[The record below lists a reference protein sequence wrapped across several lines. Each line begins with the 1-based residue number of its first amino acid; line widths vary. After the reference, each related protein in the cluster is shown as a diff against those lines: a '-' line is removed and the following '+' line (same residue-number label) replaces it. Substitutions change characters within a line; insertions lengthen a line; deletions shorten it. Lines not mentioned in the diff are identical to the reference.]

1 LHQTPQNKNKNN
13 DESLIMSHSKK
24 YKFFTIKKLLII
36 FVAPVF
42 IIFLQPESAP
52 DLKKQNNMS
61 CNIYRMGR
69 DLIPLP
75 PPPAHLIESLT
86 RRSSI

>member
-42 IIFLQPESAP
+42 YHYIFT
-52 DLKKQNNMS
+52 
-61 CNIYRMGR
+61 
-69 DLIPLP
+69 
-75 PPPAHLIESLT
+75 T
-86 RRSSI
+86 RKCARFEKTE